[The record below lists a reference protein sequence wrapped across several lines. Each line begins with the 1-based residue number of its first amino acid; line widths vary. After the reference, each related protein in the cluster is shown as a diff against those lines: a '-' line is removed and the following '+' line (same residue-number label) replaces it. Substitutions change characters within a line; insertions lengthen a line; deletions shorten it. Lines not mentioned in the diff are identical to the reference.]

1 MKVALVGGPSA
12 AGKTSVLRH
21 ALRPLADAGTRIHL
35 VKFDCLA
42 GSDADLYAAAG
53 LRATIRLAQDIC
65 PDHHF
70 VQELG
75 EEWLDAADAGAE
87 LLVAETAGLC
97 DRCSPFLHR
106 AGAACVLP
114 LTASLHAPARLRAQ
128 VAHADLVVLTR
139 SELVSQAEREVFRG
153 AVEDLNPGARIVE
166 INGLTGEGASA
177 LVRWFECLPDLEP
190 LDSERLRYPVPRGD
204 CARCT
209 GGM

>member
-1 MKVALVGGPSA
+1 MRIALVAGPSA

-21 ALRPLADAGTRIHL
+21 ALRPMVDQGLRLHL

-42 GSDADLYAAAG
+42 GSDATLYAAAG
-53 LRATIRLAQDIC
+53 LPARVRLAQDVC

-75 EEWLDAADAGAE
+75 EEWLDAEQAGAE

-97 DRCSPFLHR
+97 DRCSPFLRR
-106 AGAACVLP
+106 AGAVCVLP

-128 VAHADLVVLTR
+128 VAYADLVVLTR
-139 SELVSQAEREVFRG
+139 GELVSQAEREVFR
-153 AVEDLNPGARIVE
+153 ATVEGLNPDAQVVE
-166 INGLTGEGASA
+166 INGLTGEGARGLSRWLEA
-177 LVRWFECLPDLEP
+177 LPSLTL
-190 LDSERLRYPVPRGD
+190 LDSERLRYAVPRGD
-204 CARCT
+204 CGRCT